1 MIDIHNH
8 LLYGIDDGAPDVDVS
23 MKMCIDAVRNGCKI
37 IVCTPHFYKYDK
49 LNEFIEIRNR
59 RIDRLRNI
67 LDAENIPLKLLSGA
81 ELFLSDEIFEAEN
94 LDPLT
99 IQGTNYM
106 LCEFPLGPFEVEKAP
121 MWIDELI
128 DRGYR
133 PILAHPERY
142 VELHRNFNIIDE
154 LLRRNV
160 VFQVN
165 IDSLN
170 GKAGTSPQGMAIDM
184 VNRKIAKLIASDAH
198 DPEFRHTRIKEKLQQ
213 LPGVITKEMIDFCM
227 IESPKRILKNEN
239 I

>member
-8 LLYGIDDGAPDVDVS
+8 LLYGIDDGAEDVDVS
-23 MKMCIDAVRNGCKI
+23 IKMCIDAVNNKTRT
-37 IVCTPHFYKYDK
+37 IVCTPHFYKYDQ
-49 LNEFIEIRNR
+49 LEDFLEIRDR
-59 RIDRLRNI
+59 RIERLRNI
-67 LDAENIPLKLLSGA
+67 LKDEDVPLKLLSGA
-81 ELFLSDEIFEAEN
+81 ELFLSDEVFDAEN
-94 LDPLT
+94 LDSLT

-106 LCEFPLGPFEVEKAP
+106 LCEFPLGPFNVEKAP
-121 MWIDELI
+121 LWIDELI

-165 IDSLN
+165 IDSLAGKN
-170 GKAGTSPQGMAIDM
+170 GAKPQGMAIDM
-184 VNRKIAKLIASDAH
+184 IARKIAKLIATDAH
-198 DPEFRHTRIKEKLQQ
+198 DPEFRHTRILQKLNEI
-213 LPGVITKEMIDFCM
+213 PSIIDEDLLEECLE
-227 IESPKRILKNEN
+227 INPERILRNKK